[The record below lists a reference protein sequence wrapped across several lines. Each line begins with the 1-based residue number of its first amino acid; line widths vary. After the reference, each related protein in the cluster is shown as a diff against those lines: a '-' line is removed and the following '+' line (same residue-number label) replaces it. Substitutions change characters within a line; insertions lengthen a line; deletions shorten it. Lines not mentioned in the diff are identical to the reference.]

1 MKTKNIF
8 KTLVFAILM
17 PAMLFTFACSNINE
31 DENADENADKNGYT
45 LPVTVNVTRQS
56 ENPNTKVTYNDNGNQ
71 TGYLSFSEGDQLFV
85 GGRDDGA
92 GQFAGLLTWQSAGT
106 FTGTIKTKNVYE
118 GTADELFRSANNV
131 SATLIPCDY
140 TKYNYISFNNS
151 DKYSAGIRL
160 DMGNA
165 YAFSK
170 AEAVEQFSNEYT
182 DQYDNGFDLSPRN
195 AILNFTISGLDPNAE
210 AEVKVGNTYS
220 NLIDVNLN
228 SDASGTL
235 KIIMGSN
242 ASNNNNLSKLTLTV
256 NGTAINL
263 GSHQLVAGHIYNISR
278 SPLSNAFV
286 NGNETVV
293 SFTASNKNLTLSATY
308 NNGSFGTVTR
318 GGTMFNE
325 VNASMERDGNDL
337 KIGVTIMGEK
347 RDIHGD
353 MTIDTVNNTYRWNND
368 GVGGILTLDTITIG
382 GNSITPLPTKK

>member
-242 ASNNNNLSKLTLTV
+242 ASNNNDLSKLTLTV

-263 GSHQLVAGHIYNISR
+263 GSHELVAGHIYNISR

-286 NGNETVV
+286 NGNTT
-293 SFTASNKNLTLSATY
+293 SIAFGTNLTLSATY
-308 NNGSFGTVTR
+308 NNGSFGAVTKS
-318 GGTMFNE
+318 GDSAGIVTA
-325 VNASMERDGNDL
+325 ASMERDGNNI
-337 KIGVTIMGEK
+337 KIDVKFMGEK
-347 RDIHGD
+347 EDREGY
-353 MTIDTVNNTYRWNND
+353 MTIDTVNNTYYSWSNEWIGNR
-368 GVGGILTLDTITIG
+368 LTLSSITIG
-382 GNSITPLPTKK
+382 GNSITPLPTPAS